1 MSKEKEKK
9 KGFENLYD
17 ISSLDLPVNLEI
29 RDGILPNRKLQI
41 LYFNLLWN
49 VELKLPKLDGIKSLV
64 ILLEYF
70 YNKFNEITRTSP
82 NLISRKFEVYLILIK
97 ELLNIEVETIDKSN
111 WKSLGIYF
119 FDKDFFTCFLLTLN
133 KLNNKNFFKKF
144 TSFSK
149 VSTNII

>member
-29 RDGILPNRKLQI
+29 KDGILPNRKLQI

-49 VELKLPKLDGIKSLV
+49 VELKLPKLDGIKSLI